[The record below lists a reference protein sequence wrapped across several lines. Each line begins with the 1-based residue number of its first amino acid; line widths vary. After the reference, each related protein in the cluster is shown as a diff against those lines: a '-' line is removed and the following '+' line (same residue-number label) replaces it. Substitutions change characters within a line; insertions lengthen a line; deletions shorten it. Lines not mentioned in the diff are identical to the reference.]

1 MIWPCNTCSSV
12 AAEQFVLERYILDAH
27 CSGNR
32 CSHHCPFIADSL
44 CSVGG
49 IICGGRVAS
58 PGNVFHQLQ
67 LYRTL
72 SIGVEMRVVKSPS
85 SSFIHIR
92 ETKRRGAAHLLRLR
106 CESECVNVCL
116 CVTESTEHEVFPPSP
131 TMRMD
136 GPIMEGFNPWL
147 WDWTITEQHC
157 HRDIRKYE
165 SSVQRLHGGEMG

>member
-1 MIWPCNTCSSV
+1 MLKNVIAISQLPELCNMTCILKCFSSLYQLNNFFWSAV
-12 AAEQFVLERYILDAH
+12 F
-27 CSGNR
+27 SGNR
-32 CSHHCPFIADSL
+32 CSYHCPFIADSL
-44 CSVGG
+44 CSACG

-92 ETKRRGAAHLLRLR
+92 ETERRGAAHLFWLR
-106 CESECVNVCL
+106 CEKCVHVCL
-116 CVTESTEHEVFPPSP
+116 FVCVTERTFSPQSP

-136 GPIMEGFNPWL
+136 GPIMEGFNP
-147 WDWTITEQHC
+147 
-157 HRDIRKYE
+157 
-165 SSVQRLHGGEMG
+165 